1 MIRLFVLLCITTLCS
16 LLGVGAAV
24 PAAPPAPDAAAT
36 PISMENEFT
45 RVVVNAGPD
54 EAGRFSIR
62 TTGGDPLN
70 LIGPVITCPNKQ
82 SDFEKAMKYPVW
94 IQTTDN
100 RWFKAQS
107 AGNSPGL
114 AERLRSRLGW

>member
-1 MIRLFVLLCITTLCS
+1 MGPKPDSIRMHPNVNVVSRRNARKVIVHSIWVRDSKSNRKPGNIYGKIDLTSGT
-16 LLGVGAAV
+16 AV
-24 PAAPPAPDAAAT
+24 PY
-36 PISMENEFT
+36 
-45 RVVVNAGPD
+45 
-54 EAGRFSIR
+54 R